1 MTVPPLCRRE
11 DSPESVPRLQSL
23 FVLFEIKEEDEKLH
37 ALFGDNKDKLFEA
50 TEASQTVLNGRGAL

>member
-1 MTVPPLCRRE
+1 MG
-11 DSPESVPRLQSL
+11 PRLQSP

-37 ALFGDNKDKLFEA
+37 ALLGDNKDKLFEA